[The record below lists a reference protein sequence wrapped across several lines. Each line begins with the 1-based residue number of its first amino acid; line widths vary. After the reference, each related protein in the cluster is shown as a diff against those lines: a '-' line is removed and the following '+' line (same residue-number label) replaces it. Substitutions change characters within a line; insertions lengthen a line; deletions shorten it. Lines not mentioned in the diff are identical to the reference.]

1 MNRNTLLR
9 TAAVL
14 AAVALAGIAATMAS
28 ARSSAVPA
36 QTSSP
41 TFQGP
46 ASQPF
51 VGDKLSVSNG
61 TWSGS
66 PTKFSYQWDRCD
78 PTGDRQN
85 CVTISGATS
94 QSYTVATA
102 DVNHTL
108 HANVFATN
116 AEGVG
121 KADTKGSGVVAARGV
136 PKNTV
141 RPTSSGKAL
150 VGETLTV
157 ANGTWTGAS
166 TFSYQWQQCDQNGNN
181 CADIDGATGKSY
193 GVRANDVGR
202 ELLARVKVTNRLGST
217 TADTDRTVPVT
228 ATPAQTTTT
237 VVTVAGNQAP
247 TITFLSLKRVG
258 NKLYARFR
266 TCDDSRGT
274 VRVTERDNKA
284 RALSYTRHFAVTC
297 GTYARN
303 WKLLPRFRSS
313 KGRVVVTLRASD
325 NHGKLSRLVSR
336 GIVIH

>member
-1 MNRNTLLR
+1 MRRTILR
-9 TAAVL
+9 PLTAGLVAITAAGLV
-14 AAVALAGIAATMAS
+14 AATAS
-28 ARSSAVPA
+28 ARSGAVPA
-36 QTSSP
+36 PTSTP
-41 TFQGP
+41 TLQGQ
-46 ASQPF
+46 AAQPL
-51 VGDKLSVSNG
+51 VGDKLTVTNG
-61 TWSGS
+61 AWSGS
-66 PTKFSYQWDRCD
+66 PTKYAYQWDRCD
-78 PTGDRQN
+78 SAGAS
-85 CVTISGATS
+85 CVPIASATA
-94 QSYTVATA
+94 QSYTAATA
-102 DVNHTL
+102 DIDHTL
-108 HANVFATN
+108 QANVLATN
-116 AEGVG
+116 ADGTG
-121 KADTKGSGVVAARGV
+121 KADAKATGVVAARTT

-141 RPTSSGKAL
+141 RPTISGKLA

-157 ANGTWTGAS
+157 DNGTWTGAG

-274 VRVTERDNKA
+274 VKVTERDNKA
-284 RALSYTRHFAVTC
+284 RALSYTRRFAVTC

-313 KGRVVVTLRASD
+313 AGRVVVTLRASD
-325 NHGKLSRLVSR
+325 SHGKLSRLVSR